1 MCKLADI
8 HHRLSRA
15 VIHDNA
21 QISQWLTFEQE
32 RVLTSELNVRN
43 RSQQYHILQN
53 KIVSNKEEK
62 GSAEIENRIVIAN
75 ENGNG
80 NENET
85 ENQHNLS
92 LTLQNN
98 SPSILESMSKLQ
110 REMTIRS
117 QKLLAAEE
125 KEEAARKVSQDR
137 KSVV

>member
-43 RSQQYHILQN
+43 RGRQYLTLQN
-53 KIVSNKEEK
+53 KIVSNQEEK
-62 GSAEIENRIVIAN
+62 GRVEIENRIVIAN
-75 ENGNG
+75 ENGNQ
-80 NENET
+80 NENEN
-85 ENQHNLS
+85 EIRHNLS
-92 LTLQNN
+92 LNLQNN
-98 SPSILESMSKLQ
+98 PPSLLESMSKLQ

-125 KEEAARKVSQDR
+125 KEEVAV
-137 KSVV
+137 

>member
-75 ENGNG
+75 ENE

-98 SPSILESMSKLQ
+98 SPSLLESMSKLQ

-125 KEEAARKVSQDR
+125 KEDAARKVSQNNM
-137 KSVV
+137 